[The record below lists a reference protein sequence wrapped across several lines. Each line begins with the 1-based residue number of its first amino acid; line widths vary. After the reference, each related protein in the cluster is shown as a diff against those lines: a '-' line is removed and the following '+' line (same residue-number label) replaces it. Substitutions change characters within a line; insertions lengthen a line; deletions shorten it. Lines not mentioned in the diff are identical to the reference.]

1 MASLTFDDGIT
12 TTVCSTICA
21 LRMRVSMSAIGSV
34 MLMLYPLGPL
44 LPACLDDARH
54 FAAHGEGPQLVA
66 AEAEL
71 AEIAARAAGNRTS
84 VAQTRR
90 IGIARQLLHLEPGR
104 HAILVGR
111 LGVVHDRDQH
121 RPLLGVFLH
130 QRTALLVTV
139 DQGKLRH
146 FVLSS

>member
-44 LPACLDDARH
+44 LPACLDDA
-54 FAAHGEGPQLVA
+54 PQLVA